1 MTAGV
6 GSEHHADATV
16 TCLERGRGGASVL
29 PWQPGGCVGSH
40 NNVLQ
45 IEIQSNL
52 VLCKFVT
59 RFPCISEL
67 AGVSLISENVSAR
80 TRSDCALPEA

>member
-40 NNVLQ
+40 NNVL
-45 IEIQSNL
+45 
-52 VLCKFVT
+52 
-59 RFPCISEL
+59 
-67 AGVSLISENVSAR
+67 
-80 TRSDCALPEA
+80 